1 MLLQL
6 DVLPKLLNGTISRLL
21 IYLGVIMKIL
31 MINHY
36 AVPPV
41 ETGGTRHYSLAQ
53 ELLKLGHQVT
63 IIAANF
69 SHQKRT
75 PLIPDVR
82 EPVFELHYDKLPFIW
97 VNVPPYKGNSPA
109 RANNMIAFTRT
120 ILTNQYFKKM
130 DPPDI
135 VIGSSPHPFAAWA
148 AQILAKRWDVPF
160 VFEVRDLWPQS
171 LIDLGRISPKH
182 PLVWFLAKLE
192 KHLFCKAERI
202 LTLLPGAYKYIE
214 SVGIDTDKIV
224 WLPNGIDFE
233 IFARIEPKDP
243 DEFFT
248 VMYAGN
254 HGLGNGIET
263 IVNCAEI
270 LKKSGFSSIRFRLI
284 GDGPQKINLI
294 KIANDKDLNNIRFD
308 DPVPKQQIPSIL
320 SQADA
325 FIMTLRD
332 SPVFKW
338 GISPNKLYD
347 YLCSARPIIFAV
359 NAYNNPVNE
368 AGAGITVPPDNPEEL
383 AKAVIKLYQMNN
395 EERKQMGIN
404 GREYVEE
411 NHDFRNLAIKLEEA
425 LAETITYK

>member
-1 MLLQL
+1 
-6 DVLPKLLNGTISRLL
+6 
-21 IYLGVIMKIL
+21 MKIL
-31 MINHY
+31 IINHY
-36 AVPPV
+36 AIPPV
-41 ETGGTRHYSLAQ
+41 EAGGTRHYSLGQ
-53 ELLKLGHQVT
+53 ELIKRGHQVT
-63 IIAANF
+63 IICANF
-69 SHQKRT
+69 SHQKRS
-75 PLIPDVR
+75 PLIPNVL
-82 EPVFELHYDKLPFIW
+82 ESVFERHYNELLFTWIK
-97 VNVPPYKGNSPA
+97 VPSYKGNSPA
-109 RANNMIAFTRT
+109 RAYNMITFTKT
-120 ILTNQYFKKM
+120 LLTNQYFKKV

-148 AQILAKRWDVPF
+148 AQVLAKRWGVPF

-192 KHLFCKAERI
+192 KYLFNKAGRI
-202 LTLLPGAYKYIE
+202 IALLPGAHKYIE
-214 SVGIDTDKIV
+214 SVGINSDKII
-224 WLPNGIDFE
+224 WLPNGIDFG
-233 IFARIEPKDP
+233 IFAEVEPKVS

-254 HGLGNGIET
+254 HGLGNGIDT

-270 LKKSGFSSIRFRLI
+270 IEKAGFSSILFRVI
-284 GDGPQKINLI
+284 GDGPQKNNLKKMAI
-294 KIANDKDLNNIRFD
+294 DKKLNNIRFE

-320 SQADA
+320 SEADA

-347 YLCSARPIIFAV
+347 YLCSARPLIFAV
-359 NAYNNPVNE
+359 NAYNNPVKE

-383 AKAVIKLYQMNN
+383 ATAVIKLYQMNN

-404 GREYVEE
+404 GREYVEK

-425 LAETITYK
+425 LAETITHKNLEGQIG